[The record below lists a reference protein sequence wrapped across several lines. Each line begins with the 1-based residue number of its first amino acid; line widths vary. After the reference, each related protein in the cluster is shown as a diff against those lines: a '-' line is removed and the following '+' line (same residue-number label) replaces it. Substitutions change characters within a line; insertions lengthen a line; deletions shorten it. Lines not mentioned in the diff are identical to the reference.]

1 MLQFKTIQMKKELDY
16 RNRNKVIYL
25 TAKEIDI
32 IYGCLHFGIIGEEQI
47 VSEIIDKLNKAYYP
61 LKK

>member
-1 MLQFKTIQMKKELDY
+1 MKKELDY